1 MPVGVDDVLVAMAVA
16 AAQAIGTDIAKSM
29 LRSSTAYLATKED
42 VERAVDQIESFVHQ
56 EFLEAEARGVASDID
71 TVVMNLAQYEKS
83 ELRKDLLQS
92 QQLLDAARARGGIS
106 AKSAK

>member
-29 LRSSTAYLATKED
+29 LRSSTAHLATKED

-71 TVVMNLAQYEKS
+71 TVVMNLA
-83 ELRKDLLQS
+83 
-92 QQLLDAARARGGIS
+92 
-106 AKSAK
+106 